1 MTKAGAGALAAG
13 PYHRRMLSLRASLV
27 IAALL
32 LGQSGCAPYDPPIQ
46 GDHTAEAYKTDL
58 EKCRTSSTETV
69 RLKNASTPQS
79 WVISPITGPPAVRAL
94 IRKCMQDKGYVVQQT
109 E

>member
-1 MTKAGAGALAAG
+1 
-13 PYHRRMLSLRASLV
+13 MLSLRASVL

-32 LGQSGCAPYDPPIQ
+32 LGQSGCSPYDPPIQ
-46 GDHTAEAYKTDL
+46 GDHTSDRYKADL
-58 EKCRTSSTETV
+58 EKCRDSSTETV

-94 IRKCMQDKGYVVQQT
+94 IRTCMQGKGYVV
-109 E
+109 EKAD